1 MDMILQQFLN
11 FEIMQKVFPLLLR
24 GLGTTLYLCAIVIP
38 LGLIGGLGAAL
49 LLTSKRAWVRW
60 PAIVVVDFFRAIPPL
75 VLLILLYSG
84 LPFAGIRL
92 SPVEAVALGFLLN
105 TSSYFG
111 EIYRAGIESVG
122 RGQWEAARS
131 TWLMRS
137 CGCTGCRDCV
147 WWTHRSCPA

>member
-1 MDMILQQFLN
+1 MVMILQQFLN

-92 SPVEAVALGFLLN
+92 SPVEAVALGFLLMIGMVLIADG
-105 TSSYFG
+105 FG
-111 EIYRAGIESVG
+111 VHVPKGYIYAAMAFSALVEGLNMMARRARRKREVP
-122 RGQWEAARS
+122 GQ
-131 TWLMRS
+131 
-137 CGCTGCRDCV
+137 
-147 WWTHRSCPA
+147 H